1 MQDVFERLVA
11 ANIQLLPMS
20 IGQRHVV
27 FERGGFVALVERND
41 TGFGSIGG
49 AGVLTEKGFAPLV
62 WRGDQ
67 AYFVARGFEKAA
79 EGDEIERLR
88 AFQCELESALV
99 GNPA

>member
-1 MQDVFERLVA
+1 MQEVFERLVA

-20 IGQRHVV
+20 ISPRHVV
-27 FERGGFVALVERND
+27 FERGGFVALVERGD

-62 WRGDQ
+62 WRGGHGFFI
-67 AYFVARGFEKAA
+67 AKGFEKPAA
-79 EGDEIERLR
+79 ADEIELLR
-88 AFQCELESALV
+88 AFQRELESALE